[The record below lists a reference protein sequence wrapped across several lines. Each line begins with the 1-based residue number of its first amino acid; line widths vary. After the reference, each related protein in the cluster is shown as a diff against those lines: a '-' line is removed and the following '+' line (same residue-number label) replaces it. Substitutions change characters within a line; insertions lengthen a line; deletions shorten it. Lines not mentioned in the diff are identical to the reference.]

1 MWEGNS
7 IFVGADQMS
16 DEYDVE
22 LTEEHIM
29 LRDMVRKFAANEIA
43 PVVEN
48 DENDHRFQREL
59 VSKMAELGLFGC
71 PVPEEYGGN
80 GMGYLAHAI
89 VTEEIGRASGSLRV
103 AFNMQTMG
111 TAMSILKWGSEDLK
125 KKYIPALMSA
135 EILGC
140 FGITEPDSGSDTAS
154 MATTA
159 VRDGNEYILN
169 GQKMWITWSPVADM
183 SIIFAMTDKKA
194 KHKGMSV
201 FLMDMDTPGVS
212 TKAIKEK
219 LGIWAC
225 PTGEISMEDVR
236 IPSSNLLGEE
246 GKGFGYLMKE
256 LISTRLS
263 AAAGAVGTCQA
274 ALDEAIKYANERR
287 QFGKSIGEF
296 QMVQEVIARM
306 VVETEAAR
314 ALVWRCAI
322 QKDKGLVN
330 NMRETV
336 VAKFYACRAAD
347 EVPNLALEVLSA
359 YGYSNEYPIAR
370 ILRDGKV
377 YKILEGA
384 SNIMKMIIATDAL
397 GLKKA
402 NR

>member
-1 MWEGNS
+1 
-7 IFVGADQMS
+7 MS
-16 DEYDVE
+16 DHYDVE

-29 LRDMVRKFAANEIA
+29 LRDMVRKFAEKEIM
-43 PVVEN
+43 PVVEK
-48 DENDHRFQREL
+48 DEADHRFQREL
-59 VSKMAELGLFGC
+59 VDQMAELGLFGC
-71 PVPEEYGGN
+71 PVPEQYGGN
-80 GMGYLAHAI
+80 EMGYLAHAI

-111 TAMSILKWGSEDLK
+111 TAMSILKWGSEELK
-125 KKYIPALMSA
+125 TKYIPELMSA
-135 EILGC
+135 KLLGC

-159 VRDGNEYILN
+159 VKDGNEYILN
-169 GQKMWITWSPVADM
+169 GRKMWITWSPVADM
-183 SIIFAMTDKKA
+183 SVIFAMTDKKA

-201 FLMDMDTPGVS
+201 FVMDMDTPGV
-212 TKAIKEK
+212 TTVDIKDK
-219 LGIWAC
+219 LGLWAC
-225 PTGEISMEDVR
+225 PTGEIIMEDARV
-236 IPSSNLLGEE
+236 PAANLLGEE

-263 AAAGAVGTCQA
+263 AAAGAVGSCQA
-274 ALDEAIKYANERR
+274 ALDESIKYAQERN
-287 QFGKSIGEF
+287 QFGRPIAQF

-306 VVETEAAR
+306 VAETEAAR

-322 QKDKGLVN
+322 QKDRGLVN

-336 VAKFYACRAAD
+336 LAKYYASRAAD
-347 EVPNLALEVLSA
+347 EVPNLALEVVSA

-384 SNIMKMIIATDAL
+384 TNIMKMILATDAL
-397 GLKKA
+397 GIKKA

>member
-1 MWEGNS
+1 
-7 IFVGADQMS
+7 MS

-22 LTEEHIM
+22 LSEDHIM

-43 PVVEN
+43 PVVDK
-48 DENDHRFQREL
+48 DENEHRFQREL
-59 VSKMAELGLFGC
+59 VNQMAELGLFGC

-80 GMGYLAHAI
+80 GMGFLAHAI
-89 VTEEIGRASGSLRV
+89 VTEEIGRVSGSLRV

-111 TAMSILKWGSEDLK
+111 TAMSILKWGSEELK
-125 KKYIPALMSA
+125 KKYIPELMSA
-135 EILGC
+135 KLLGC
-140 FGITEPDSGSDTAS
+140 FGITEPDAGSDTAAMS
-154 MATTA
+154 TTA
-159 VRDGNEYILN
+159 VRDGDEYVLN
-169 GQKMWITWSPVADM
+169 GRKMWITWCPVADM
-183 SIIFAMTDKKA
+183 SVIFAMTDKKA
-194 KHKGMSV
+194 KHRGMSV
-201 FLMDMDTPGVS
+201 FVMDMDSPGVS
-212 TKAIKEK
+212 TIAIKEK

-225 PTGEISMEDVR
+225 PTGEIIMEDVR
-236 IPSSNLLGEE
+236 VPAKHLLGQE
-246 GKGFGYLMKE
+246 GGGFGYLMKE

-263 AAAGAVGTCQA
+263 AAAGAVGACQA
-274 ALDEAIKYANERR
+274 ALDEAIKYATERS
-287 QFGKSIGEF
+287 QFGRPIAEF

-306 VVETEAAR
+306 VAETEAAR

-322 QKDKGLVN
+322 QKDRGLVN

-336 VAKFYACRAAD
+336 LAKYYACKAAD

-384 SNIMKMIIATDAL
+384 TNIMKMILATDAL
-397 GLKKA
+397 GIKKA

>member
-1 MWEGNS
+1 
-7 IFVGADQMS
+7 MS

-22 LTEEHIM
+22 LSEEHIM
-29 LRDMVRKFAANEIA
+29 LREMARKFADKEIA
-43 PVVEN
+43 PDVEK
-48 DENDHRFQREL
+48 DENEHRFQREL
-59 VSKMAELGLFGC
+59 VDQMGELGFFGC

-80 GMGYLAHAI
+80 AMGYLAHAI
-89 VTEEIGRASGSLRV
+89 VCEEIGRVSGSLRV

-111 TAMSILKWGSEDLK
+111 TSLSVLKWGSEELK
-125 KKYIPALMSA
+125 KKYIPELVSA
-135 EILGC
+135 KILGC
-140 FGITEPDSGSDTAS
+140 FGITEPDAGSDTAA
-154 MATTA
+154 MTTVA
-159 VRDGNEYILN
+159 VKDGNEYVLN
-169 GQKMWITWSPVADM
+169 GRKMWITWCTVADM
-183 SIIFAMTDKKA
+183 AVIFAMTDKKS
-194 KHKGMSV
+194 KHRGMSAFV
-201 FLMDMDTPGVS
+201 MDMDSHGVE

-225 PTGEISMEDVR
+225 PTGEIIMEDVR
-236 IPSSNLLGEE
+236 IPAKNLLGQE
-246 GKGFGYLMKE
+246 GKGFGYLMQE

-263 AAAGAVGTCQA
+263 AAAGAVGSCQA
-274 ALDEAIKYANERR
+274 ALDESVKYANERN
-287 QFGKSIGEF
+287 QFGQPIAQF

-306 VVETEAAR
+306 VAETEAAR

-322 QKDKGLVN
+322 QKDRGMVS

-336 VAKFYACRAAD
+336 LAKYYASKAAD

-384 SNIMKMIIATDAL
+384 TNIMKMILAQDAL
-397 GLKKA
+397 GIKKA

>member
-1 MWEGNS
+1 
-7 IFVGADQMS
+7 MS

-48 DENDHRFQREL
+48 DENEHRFQREL

-236 IPSSNLLGEE
+236 IPASNLLGEE

-322 QKDKGLVN
+322 QKDRGLVN

>member
-1 MWEGNS
+1 
-7 IFVGADQMS
+7 MS

-29 LRDMVRKFAANEIA
+29 LRDMVRKFATNEIS
-43 PVVEN
+43 PVVDQ

-59 VSKMAELGLFGC
+59 VTKMGELGLFGC

-111 TAMSILKWGSEDLK
+111 TAMSILKWGSEELK
-125 KKYIPALMSA
+125 RKYIPALMSA

-140 FGITEPDSGSDTAS
+140 FGITEPDAGSDTAA
-154 MATTA
+154 MASTA
-159 VRDGNEYILN
+159 VRDGNEYVLN
-169 GQKMWITWSPVADM
+169 GRKMWITWCPVADM
-183 SIIFAMTDKKA
+183 SVVFAMTDKKA
-194 KHKGMSV
+194 KHNGMSV
-201 FLMDMDTPGVS
+201 FVMDMDSPGVS

-225 PTGEISMEDVR
+225 PTGEIIMEDVR
-236 IPSSNLLGEE
+236 VPATNLLGQE

-263 AAAGAVGTCQA
+263 AAAGAVGSCQA
-274 ALDEAIKYANERR
+274 ALDEAIKYANERK
-287 QFGKSIGEF
+287 QFGKAIAEF

-306 VVETEAAR
+306 VAETEAAR

-336 VAKFYACRAAD
+336 LAKYFACRAAD

-384 SNIMKMIIATDAL
+384 TNIMKMIIATDAL

>member
-1 MWEGNS
+1 
-7 IFVGADQMS
+7 MS
-16 DEYDVE
+16 DEYDIE

-48 DENDHRFQREL
+48 DENEHRFQREL
-59 VSKMAELGLFGC
+59 VSKMGELGLFGC

-154 MATTA
+154 MTTTA

-201 FLMDMDTPGVS
+201 FVMDMDTPGVS

-225 PTGEISMEDVR
+225 PTGEILMEDVR
-236 IPSSNLLGEE
+236 IPASNLLGEE

-263 AAAGAVGTCQA
+263 AAAGAVGSCQA

-322 QKDKGLVN
+322 QKDRGLVN

>member
-1 MWEGNS
+1 
-7 IFVGADQMS
+7 MS

-29 LRDMVRKFAANEIA
+29 LRDMVRKFAENEIA
-43 PVVEN
+43 PVADK
-48 DENDHRFQREL
+48 DENEHRFQREL
-59 VSKMAELGLFGC
+59 VDKMAELGLFGC
-71 PVPEEYGGN
+71 PIPEEYGGN
-80 GMGYLAHAI
+80 NMGYLAHAI

-111 TAMSILKWGSEDLK
+111 TALSILKWGSDELK
-125 KKYIPALMSA
+125 KKYIPELMA
-135 EILGC
+135 ARMLGC
-140 FGITEPDSGSDTAS
+140 FGITEPDAGSDTAS
-154 MATTA
+154 MATVA
-159 VRDGNEYILN
+159 VKDGNHYILN
-169 GQKMWITWSPVADM
+169 GRKMWITWATVADM
-183 SIIFAMTDKKA
+183 GIMFAMTDKKA
-194 KHKGMSV
+194 KHKGMSAFV
-201 FLMDMDTPGVS
+201 VDMHAPGVS
-212 TKAIKEK
+212 TIAIKEK

-225 PTGEISMEDVR
+225 PTGEVILEDVKV
-236 IPSSNLLGEE
+236 PADHMLGEE
-246 GKGFGYLMKE
+246 GAGFSHLMKE

-274 ALDEAIKYANERR
+274 ALDVAIKYANERR
-287 QFGKSIGEF
+287 QFGRSIGEY

-306 VVETEAAR
+306 VAETEAAR

-322 QKDKGLVN
+322 QKDRGLLN

-336 VAKFYACRAAD
+336 LAKFYACRAAD
-347 EVPNLALEVLSA
+347 EVPNLGLEVLSA

-384 SNIMKMIIATDAL
+384 TNIMKMIIATDAL
-397 GLKKA
+397 GIKKA

>member
-1 MWEGNS
+1 
-7 IFVGADQMS
+7 MS

-43 PVVEN
+43 PTVDQ
-48 DENDHRFQREL
+48 DENEHRFQREL
-59 VSKMAELGLFGC
+59 VTKMGELGLFGC

-111 TAMSILKWGSEDLK
+111 TAMSILKWGSEELK

-140 FGITEPDSGSDTAS
+140 FGITEPDAGSDTAA
-154 MATTA
+154 MMTTA
-159 VRDGNEYILN
+159 VRDGDEYVLN

-183 SIIFAMTDKKA
+183 SIVFAMTDRKA
-194 KHKGMSV
+194 KHNGMSV
-201 FLMDMDTPGVS
+201 FVMDMDSPGVS

-225 PTGEISMEDVR
+225 PTGEIIMEDVR
-236 IPSSNLLGEE
+236 VPAKNRLGEE

-263 AAAGAVGTCQA
+263 AAAGAVGSCQA
-274 ALDEAIKYANERR
+274 ALDEAIKYATERR
-287 QFGKSIGEF
+287 QFGKSIAEF

-306 VVETEAAR
+306 VAETEAAR

-336 VAKFYACRAAD
+336 LAKFYACRAAD

-384 SNIMKMIIATDAL
+384 TNIMKMIIATDAL

>member
-1 MWEGNS
+1 
-7 IFVGADQMS
+7 
-16 DEYDVE
+16 
-22 LTEEHIM
+22 M

-48 DENDHRFQREL
+48 DENEHRFQREL

-322 QKDKGLVN
+322 QKDRGLVN

>member
-1 MWEGNS
+1 
-7 IFVGADQMS
+7 MS

-29 LRDMVRKFAANEIA
+29 LRDMARKFADREIA
-43 PVVEN
+43 PVVDK
-48 DENDHRFQREL
+48 DENEHRFQREL
-59 VSKMAELGLFGC
+59 VTQMGELGFFGC

-80 GMGYLAHAI
+80 AMGYLAHAI
-89 VTEEIGRASGSLRV
+89 VTEEIGRVSGSLRV

-111 TAMSILKWGSEDLK
+111 TSLSILKWGSEELK
-125 KKYIPALMSA
+125 QKYIPALVSA
-135 EILGC
+135 KILGC
-140 FGITEPDSGSDTAS
+140 FGITEPDAGSDTAA
-154 MATTA
+154 MTTTA
-159 VRDGNEYILN
+159 VRDGDEYVLN
-169 GQKMWITWSPVADM
+169 GRKMWITWCPVADM
-183 SIIFAMTDKKA
+183 AVIFAMTDKKA
-194 KHKGMSV
+194 AHRGMSAFV
-201 FLMDMDTPGVS
+201 MDMDLPGVS
-212 TKAIKEK
+212 TIAIKEK

-225 PTGEISMEDVR
+225 PTGEIIMEDVR
-236 IPSSNLLGEE
+236 IPVGNRLGEE
-246 GKGFGYLMKE
+246 GKGFGYLMQE

-287 QFGKSIGEF
+287 QFGKAIGEY

-322 QKDKGLVN
+322 QKDRGLVS

-336 VAKFYACRAAD
+336 LAKFYACRAAD

-384 SNIMKMIIATDAL
+384 TNIMKMILAQDAL
-397 GLKKA
+397 GIKKA

>member
-1 MWEGNS
+1 
-7 IFVGADQMS
+7 MS
-16 DEYDVE
+16 DEYDIE

-29 LRDMVRKFAANEIA
+29 LRDMVRKFAEKEIM
-43 PVVEN
+43 PVVEQ
-48 DENDHRFQREL
+48 DENEHRFQREL
-59 VSKMAELGLFGC
+59 VNQMAELGLFGC

-80 GMGYLAHAI
+80 AMGYLAHAI

-111 TAMSILKWGSEDLK
+111 TALSVLKWGSDELK

-140 FGITEPDSGSDTAS
+140 FGITEPDAGSDTAS

-159 VRDGNEYILN
+159 VRDGNEYVLN
-169 GQKMWITWSPVADM
+169 GRKMWITWAPVADM
-183 SIIFAMTDKKA
+183 AVMFAMTDKKA
-194 KHKGMSV
+194 KHKGMSAFV
-201 FLMDMDTPGVS
+201 IDMDMPGVS
-212 TKAIKEK
+212 TETIKEK
-219 LGIWAC
+219 LGLWAA
-225 PTGEISMEDVR
+225 PTGEVILEDVR
-236 IPSSNLLGEE
+236 VPAGNLLGEE
-246 GKGFGYLMKE
+246 NRGFGYLMQE

-274 ALDEAIKYANERR
+274 ALDESIKYANERN
-287 QFGKSIGEF
+287 QFGQPIARF

-306 VVETEAAR
+306 VAETEAAR
-314 ALVWRCAI
+314 ALVWRCAM
-322 QKDKGLVN
+322 QKDRGLVT

-336 VAKFYACRAAD
+336 LAKYYACRAAD

-384 SNIMKMIIATDAL
+384 TNIMKMILATDAL
-397 GLKKA
+397 GIKKA

>member
-1 MWEGNS
+1 
-7 IFVGADQMS
+7 MS

-22 LTEEHIM
+22 LTEDHIM
-29 LRDMVRKFAANEIA
+29 LRDMVRKFADKEIA
-43 PVVEN
+43 PVVEK
-48 DENDHRFQREL
+48 DENEHRFQREL
-59 VSKMAELGLFGC
+59 VNQMAELNLFGC

-89 VTEEIGRASGSLRV
+89 ATEEIGRVSGSLRV

-111 TAMSILKWGSEDLK
+111 TSMSILKWGSEELK
-125 KKYIPALMSA
+125 RKYIPELMSA
-135 EILGC
+135 KLLGC
-140 FGITEPDSGSDTAS
+140 FGITEPDAGSDTVA

-159 VRDGNEYILN
+159 VKDGNEYVLN
-169 GQKMWITWSPVADM
+169 GRKMWITWATVADM

-201 FLMDMDTPGVS
+201 LVMDMDSPGVS
-212 TKAIKEK
+212 TIAIKEK

-225 PTGEISMEDVR
+225 PTGEIIMEDVR
-236 IPSSNLLGEE
+236 VPVENLLGEE
-246 GKGFGYLMKE
+246 GRGFGYLMQE
-256 LISTRLS
+256 LVSTRLS

-274 ALDEAIKYANERR
+274 ALDESIKYANERS
-287 QFGKSIGEF
+287 QFGQRIAEF

-306 VVETEAAR
+306 VAETEAAR

-322 QKDKGLVN
+322 QKDRGLTN
-330 NMRETV
+330 NNRETV
-336 VAKFYACRAAD
+336 LAKYYACRAAD

-384 SNIMKMIIATDAL
+384 TNIMKMILATDAL

>member
-1 MWEGNS
+1 
-7 IFVGADQMS
+7 MS

-22 LTEEHIM
+22 LTEDHIM
-29 LRDMVRKFAANEIA
+29 LRDMVRKFADKEIA
-43 PVVEN
+43 PVVEK
-48 DENDHRFQREL
+48 DENEHRFQREL
-59 VSKMAELGLFGC
+59 VNQMAELNLFGC

-89 VTEEIGRASGSLRV
+89 ATEEIGRVSGSLRV

-111 TAMSILKWGSEDLK
+111 TSMSILKWGSEELK
-125 KKYIPALMSA
+125 RKYIPELMSA
-135 EILGC
+135 KLLGC
-140 FGITEPDSGSDTAS
+140 FGITEPDAGSDTVA
-154 MATTA
+154 MTTTA
-159 VRDGNEYILN
+159 VKDGNEYVLN
-169 GQKMWITWSPVADM
+169 GRKMWITWATVADM

-201 FLMDMDTPGVS
+201 FVMDMDSPGVS
-212 TKAIKEK
+212 TIAIKEK

-225 PTGEISMEDVR
+225 PTGEIIMEDVR
-236 IPSSNLLGEE
+236 VPVENLLGEE
-246 GKGFGYLMKE
+246 GRGFGYLMQE
-256 LISTRLS
+256 LVSTRLS

-274 ALDEAIKYANERR
+274 ALDESIKYANERS
-287 QFGKSIGEF
+287 QFGQRIAEF

-306 VVETEAAR
+306 VAETEAAR

-322 QKDKGLVN
+322 QKDRGLTN
-330 NMRETV
+330 NNRETV
-336 VAKFYACRAAD
+336 LAKYYACRAAD

-384 SNIMKMIIATDAL
+384 TNIMKMILATDAL

>member
-1 MWEGNS
+1 
-7 IFVGADQMS
+7 MS

-29 LRDMVRKFAANEIA
+29 LRDMVRKFATNEIS
-43 PVVEN
+43 PVVDQ

-59 VSKMAELGLFGC
+59 VTKMGELGLFGC

-111 TAMSILKWGSEDLK
+111 TAMSILKWGSEELK
-125 KKYIPALMSA
+125 NKYIPALMSA

-140 FGITEPDSGSDTAS
+140 FGITEPDAGSDTAA
-154 MATTA
+154 MASTA
-159 VRDGNEYILN
+159 VRDGNEYVLN
-169 GQKMWITWSPVADM
+169 VRKMWITWCPVAYM
-183 SIIFAMTDKKA
+183 AVVFAMTDKKA

-201 FLMDMDTPGVS
+201 FVMDMDSPGVS

-225 PTGEISMEDVR
+225 PTGEIIMEDVR
-236 IPSSNLLGEE
+236 IPAANLLGEE
-246 GKGFGYLMKE
+246 GKGFGYLMKD

-263 AAAGAVGTCQA
+263 AAAGAVGSCQA
-274 ALDEAIKYANERR
+274 ALDEAIKYANERK
-287 QFGKSIGEF
+287 QFGKPIAEF

-306 VVETEAAR
+306 VAETEAAR

-336 VAKFYACRAAD
+336 LAKYYACRAAD

-384 SNIMKMIIATDAL
+384 TNIMKMIIATDAL

>member
-1 MWEGNS
+1 
-7 IFVGADQMS
+7 MS
-16 DEYDVE
+16 DQYDVE

-29 LRDMVRKFAANEIA
+29 LRDMVRKFAANEIS
-43 PVVEN
+43 PVVDK
-48 DENDHRFQREL
+48 DENEHRFQREL
-59 VSKMAELGLFGC
+59 VTQMGELGLFGC

-111 TAMSILKWGSEDLK
+111 TSMSILKWGSEDLK

-140 FGITEPDSGSDTAS
+140 FGITEPDAGSDTAS
-154 MATTA
+154 MTTTA
-159 VRDGNEYILN
+159 VRDGNEYVLN

-194 KHKGMSV
+194 KHNGMSV
-201 FLMDMDTPGVS
+201 FVMDMDAPGVS

-225 PTGEISMEDVR
+225 PTGEIIMEDVR
-236 IPSSNLLGEE
+236 VPATNLLGQE

-263 AAAGAVGTCQA
+263 AAAGAVGSCQA
-274 ALDEAIKYANERR
+274 ALDESIKYANERK
-287 QFGKSIGEF
+287 QFGKSIAEF

-306 VVETEAAR
+306 VAETEAAR

-336 VAKFYACRAAD
+336 LAKYYACRAAD
-347 EVPNLALEVLSA
+347 EVPNLALEILSA

-384 SNIMKMIIATDAL
+384 TNIMKMIIATDAL